1 MRNVTGMDRRTQS
14 EERAARNEVS
24 FRKANEK
31 LGDKRQELELP
42 GRTPF
47 LCECSDPDC
56 TELIHLSLEQYD
68 HIRSRAN
75 WFVTATGHDGLDGS
89 RAEEH
94 GAYVIIQKD
103 GEAGRI
109 AEEENPR

>member
-14 EERAARNEVS
+14 EKRAARNEVS
-24 FRKANEK
+24 FRQANEK
-31 LGDKRQELELP
+31 LGDKRQELELR

-75 WFVTATGHDGLDGS
+75 WFVIATGHEDGS
-89 RAEEH
+89 TAEEH
-94 GAYVIIQKD
+94 GTYMIIAKD